1 MSVIDPKQ
9 TFAACDQGHSA
20 KVFTGLLHRAPIDAL
35 SLGADKRRETMADS
49 RRSFPGA
56 NRDDL
61 LISGGRCI
69 VLVRGC

>member
-35 SLGADKRRETMADS
+35 SLGADKRRETM
-49 RRSFPGA
+49 
-56 NRDDL
+56 
-61 LISGGRCI
+61 LILG
-69 VLVRGC
+69 VLFLARTAMTF